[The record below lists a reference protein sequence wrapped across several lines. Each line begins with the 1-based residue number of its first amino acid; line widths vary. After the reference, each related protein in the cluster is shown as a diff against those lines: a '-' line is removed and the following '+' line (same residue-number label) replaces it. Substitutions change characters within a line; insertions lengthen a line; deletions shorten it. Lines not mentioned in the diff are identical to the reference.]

1 MMARTPD
8 PKKVLAGRIGGLT
21 SSARHTP
28 GQMVAAAH
36 RGTLA
41 KFEREVDPEGVLPVE
56 ERQRRATAARKAHM
70 SRLSLLATAAR
81 RAA

>member
-1 MMARTPD
+1 MTPTPN

-21 SSARHTP
+21 NSARHTP
-28 GQMVAAAH
+28 EQMVAAAH

-41 KFEREVDPEGVLPVE
+41 KFEREVDPEGVLPLE

-70 SRLSLLATAAR
+70 AKLSNKAAALR